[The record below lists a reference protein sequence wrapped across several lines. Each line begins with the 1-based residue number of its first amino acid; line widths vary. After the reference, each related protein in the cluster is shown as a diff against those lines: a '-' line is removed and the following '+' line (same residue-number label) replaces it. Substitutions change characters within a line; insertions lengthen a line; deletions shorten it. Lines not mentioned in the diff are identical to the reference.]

1 MENIKDYIENGIIK
15 EAFQAQM
22 NVKIWNEIGS
32 NVQGLSK
39 LDQDKQQLFAYIQRS
54 AQSQMVLSTG
64 RIYDVQI
71 KYPTR
76 CLDALFK
83 LVEGMDLINMSIN
96 NPRALKEYL
105 ERLSCYDNFLPVKD
119 NTSEFLLPF
128 IEYCRTEILGKT
140 YAKEIAL
147 IKLLRDK
154 YIAHNEAIEETTTFD
169 PNIIK
174 TLTDVAVDIST
185 VIERCLIVDSIYDI
199 EISVDRNVYFIK
211 KLIKDNLK

>member
-1 MENIKDYIENGIIK
+1 MENVQEYIEKGIIA

-22 NVKIWNEIGS
+22 NLRIWNEIGS
-32 NVQGLSK
+32 NVKGLSK
-39 LDQDKQQLFAYIQRS
+39 LDKDKQQLFSYLQRS
-54 AQSQMVLSTG
+54 AQSQMVLRTA
-64 RIYDVQI
+64 RIYDVQK

-76 CLDALFK
+76 CLDSLFK
-83 LVEGMDLINMSIN
+83 LVEGMDLTNMSIN

-105 ERLSCYDNFLPVKD
+105 ERLSCRDQFFPVKD
-119 NTSEFLLPF
+119 SVSDFLLPF
-128 IEYCRTEILGKT
+128 IDYCRTEILGKT
-140 YAKEIAL
+140 YEREIAL

-174 TLTDVAVDIST
+174 TLSDVAVAISI

-199 EISVDRNVYFIK
+199 ERSVDRNVYFIK